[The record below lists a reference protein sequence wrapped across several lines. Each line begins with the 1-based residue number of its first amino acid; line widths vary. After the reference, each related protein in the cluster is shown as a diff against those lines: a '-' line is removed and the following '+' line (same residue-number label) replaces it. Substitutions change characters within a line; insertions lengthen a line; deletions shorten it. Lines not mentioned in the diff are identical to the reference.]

1 MIPIMTTSTA
11 TPKRRAVPLWIDSQV
26 PGSAATAGMMS
37 DKTRLERG
45 LRPLMGLD
53 RMWIP
58 GEGWVS
64 TTEIADQVSRA
75 FRDFFFKRAMKELGH
90 PMPRRVTA

>member
-1 MIPIMTTSTA
+1 MNTETTK
-11 TPKRRAVPLWIDSQV
+11 PQRRTVTLWIDRQV
-26 PGSAATAGMMS
+26 PGSAASAGIMS

-45 LRPLMGLD
+45 LRPAMSLD

-58 GEGWVS
+58 GEGWIS

-75 FRDFFFKRAMKELGH
+75 FRGFFFKRAMKELGH
-90 PMPRRVTA
+90 PIQRKIAV